1 MAKLPPEEQLDPDV
15 NEGVTGEEFAKL
27 LDQSSKIG
35 EDEADAPDL
44 EGMDEEPEPSE
55 DEEIEDVAIPETED
69 DDVEEELNQEE
80 G

>member
-1 MAKLPPEEQLDPDV
+1 MTKLPPEEQLDPDV
-15 NEGVTGEEFAKL
+15 NEGVTGKEFAEL
-27 LDQSSKIG
+27 LDQSNKIG
-35 EDEADAPDL
+35 EDEADTPDL